1 MGSFIDYDNKAC
13 RIIILKKK
21 KKEKKKRK
29 WGGGWGKR
37 NDSHCLHTRTK
48 LKYLFLES
56 VHVSVDSFVSLA
68 LPKVVVM

>member
-1 MGSFIDYDNKAC
+1 MQNNNF
-13 RIIILKKK
+13 
-21 KKEKKKRK
+21 KKEEEGEEETEMG
-29 WGGGWGKR
+29 GGGWGKR